1 MVVGSIC
8 RVSAGTDLIVPF
20 VVFEKDGPWE
30 GGLWMLGF
38 APPLRVFMV
47 FEETGERG
55 LEARACKIVWLMPT
69 AGS

>member
-1 MVVGSIC
+1 
-8 RVSAGTDLIVPF
+8 
-20 VVFEKDGPWE
+20 
-30 GGLWMLGF
+30 MLGF
-38 APPLRVFMV
+38 APPLRVFMA